1 MEWGANSL
9 ANKRN
14 RTIIITAWGVVL
26 QVQNHKE
33 DWLSSLFVIYTHAK
47 SLPKCGTVWNTEK
60 KIIKKKHTT
69 LTPTVALLA
78 TVALVNYF
86 IGFCSTLQKWT
97 GKGISTC
104 VAWVLFLGHSWCR
117 AGYSTMTT
125 RQLYSG
131 VVGDRVGN
139 HITPSLIPS
148 SPLPS
153 PPLEVCWWLWLWSL
167 QESSLCHK
175 RPKFINFHLH
185 Q

>member
-1 MEWGANSL
+1 MLYS
-9 ANKRN
+9 KYR
-14 RTIIITAWGVVL
+14 IIRKIGSRVYL
-26 QVQNHKE
+26 SYIPMQNHCQNVEQSETQK
-33 DWLSSLFVIYTHAK
+33 
-47 SLPKCGTVWNTEK
+47 K